1 MHAQQWK
8 ERAIYLLIGALAA
21 LAVVFLTGADLATSS
36 LIGRYRMCCT
46 PRGSFTEIHV
56 IDTTNGMVKWLGNS
70 DDAKSFD
77 EIK

>member
-1 MHAQQWK
+1 MHTEHWK
-8 ERAIYLLIGALAA
+8 QRAIFLLIGALAA

-36 LIGRYRMCCT
+36 QIGRYRMCCS
-46 PRGSFTEIHV
+46 PRGSFTEIYV

-70 DDAKSFD
+70 DDAKPFD

>member
-8 ERAIYLLIGALAA
+8 QRAIYLLIGALAA
-21 LAVVFLTGADLATSS
+21 LAAVFLTGADLTTSS
-36 LIGRYRMCCT
+36 PIGRYRMCCT
-46 PRGSFTEIHV
+46 PRGSFTEIYV

-70 DDAKSFD
+70 DDAKPFE